1 MKTSFIEI
9 FLLLACSASAD
20 FISTTRLPHHCSNV
34 ELGGLTDM
42 QGFCLVSEQPYGSQ
56 NGSYEWEDMTKF
68 ETFDKVHFSP
78 DTYVSISRCENELD
92 VFIGIVQRFS
102 DHMPSRN
109 WFRGVG
115 GAILLYFSPRLLTY
129 FLNLEGI
136 CEEYGEMAL
145 LDPMALTR
153 QRAQYMDFRSK
164 PLSEGEL

>member
-1 MKTSFIEI
+1 
-9 FLLLACSASAD
+9 
-20 FISTTRLPHHCSNV
+20 
-34 ELGGLTDM
+34 M

-78 DTYVSISRCENELD
+78 DTY
-92 VFIGIVQRFS
+92 RFS